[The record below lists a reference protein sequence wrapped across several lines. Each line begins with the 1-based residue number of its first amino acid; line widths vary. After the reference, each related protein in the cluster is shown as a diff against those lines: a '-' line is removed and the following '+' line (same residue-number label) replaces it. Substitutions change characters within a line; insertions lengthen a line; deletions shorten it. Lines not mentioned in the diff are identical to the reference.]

1 MMRMFWHELRA
12 TYKGLLAWVAGVL
25 FFQLSGY
32 SKFQG
37 FKSAADSNTLNS
49 ITNAF
54 PKPLAVL
61 FGMNDLNIASLIGY
75 FGILYVFF
83 ALIAAIHAGLM
94 GANIIAKEER
104 DKTSEF
110 LYTKPVSR
118 SKVLTAKLMAGLVN
132 VLILFAVISISS
144 IIGVGITNGHNY
156 NLTNQ
161 VMSLM
166 WGILLFQIFFFAT
179 GALFAGIFK
188 KPKLPTLF
196 VTVVIV
202 GSYFI
207 SAISQLSDSLNW
219 LRFVTPF
226 RWFAAPSVINAGQV
240 GWGYAAATILSSI
253 IFVALAYVFYSHR
266 DLRTA

>member
-1 MMRMFWHELRA
+1 MRMFWHELRA

-49 ITNAF
+49 ITNVF

-61 FGMNDLNIASLIGY
+61 FGMNDLNIADLVGY

-94 GANIIAKEER
+94 GSNIISKEER
-104 DKTSEF
+104 DKTTEF
-110 LYTKPVSR
+110 LFTKPVGR
-118 SKVLTAKLMAGLVN
+118 SKILTAKLLAGLFN
-132 VLILFAVISISS
+132 VVVLFAVISVSS
-144 IIGVGITNGHNY
+144 VIGVGVTNGGNY
-156 NLTNQ
+156 SLTPQIMN
-161 VMSLM
+161 LM
-166 WGILLFQIFFFAT
+166 WGILGFQIFFFCM

-188 KPKLPTLF
+188 RPKLPTLL
-196 VTVVIV
+196 VTVGIV
-202 GSYFI
+202 GSYFV
-207 SAISQLSDSLNW
+207 SAISQLSDNLNW

-226 RWFAAPSVINAGQV
+226 RWFSAPSIINAGHI
-240 GWGYAAATILSSI
+240 GMGYGALVIVLSMIFI
-253 IFVALAYVFYSHR
+253 IFAYIFYSRR
-266 DLRTA
+266 DLTIG

>member
-1 MMRMFWHELRA
+1 MMRMFWHELRS

-32 SKFQG
+32 SKFEG

-132 VLILFAVISISS
+132 VLILFVVISVSS
-144 IIGVGITNGHNY
+144 VIGVGIVNHNY
-156 NLTNQ
+156 DLSGQ
-161 VMSLM
+161 VMNLM

-188 KPKLPTLF
+188 KPKLPTLC
-196 VTVVIV
+196 VTVIIV
-202 GSYFI
+202 GSYFV
-207 SAISQLSDSLNW
+207 SAISQLSDNLNW

-226 RWFAAPSVINAGQV
+226 RWLAAPSIINAGQV
-240 GWGYAAATILSSI
+240 GWGYAGLAIGLSI
-253 IFVALAYVFYSHR
+253 IFIGLCYVFYNRR